1 MKQTK
6 IWVILYSA
14 LFIIGC
20 GAFLLLKNTGT
31 AGTIADI
38 WVNGELYET
47 INLDA
52 VTIPYNLK
60 VESEYGYNVVH
71 VEHGAISIIESDCPD
86 QICVDQGTITDSA
99 IPIVC
104 LPHRLVIEIRG
115 EP

>member
-6 IWVILYSA
+6 LWVILFSA
-14 LFIIGC
+14 LFIVGC
-20 GAFLLLKNTGT
+20 GAFLLLKYTGGEG
-31 AGTIADI
+31 AIADI
-38 WVNGELYET
+38 WLDGELYDT
-47 INLDA
+47 IDLDA
-52 VTIPYNLK
+52 VTIPYDIT

-71 VEHGAISIIESDCPD
+71 VEHGAISVTDADCPD
-86 QICVDQGTITDSA
+86 HICIEQGTITGPG